1 MPKKIKPTT
10 FEAHLGAVVASL
22 IDLTGQTREEVADK
36 IGVSRTTFTRHL
48 RGESGGLLVNELIWF
63 CNEYGGSP
71 GEIIETALKN
81 FGGIEKTLSTV
92 SVAASTTNDIDT
104 KRKQNEARTM
114 TPEQI
119 EMTKHAATHDTEM
132 DEDEPH

>member
-48 RGESGGLLVNELIWF
+48 RGESGGLLVNELILF

-71 GEIIETALKN
+71 GEIIDKAVKN
-81 FGGIEKTLSTV
+81 NGGIEHTLSSV
-92 SVAASTTNDIDT
+92 SVGRGTTNDIDT
-104 KRKQNEARTM
+104 KRKQNEARAM
-114 TPEQI
+114 TTEQI
-119 EMTKHAATHDTEM
+119 EKMKHAATHDAEM